1 MITFDGHILK
11 FVNDLCAFSLSI
23 SSTPEE
29 QLARILQGSVTDQA
43 AEEALAEIECYLQEA
58 VLLMDVEEAA

>member
-11 FVNDLCAFSLSI
+11 YVSEFCAFSLAI

-29 QLARILQGSVTDQA
+29 QLARILQGSATEQA
-43 AEEALAEIECYLQEA
+43 AEEALAEIEVYLQEA
-58 VLLMDVEEAA
+58 VLFMNEEDVA